1 MFDPILFNI
10 VFLLIITVGLVSL
23 SRRIHLP
30 PILNYIIVGAIV
42 GPYGLELIA
51 NEDSIHFLAEF
62 GIVFLLFAIG
72 LEFSLSQ
79 MIAMRRMV
87 FGYGALQVGLT
98 ALLVYGISRLLDF
111 SFETAVVIAGA
122 FALSSTAIV
131 IKQLTEQSEIQTRH
145 GRATVGILIFQDI
158 MAIPLLI
165 LIPALGVALAHPEA
179 AAESLVHEL
188 GWAFAKGLL
197 VVLVML
203 LAGRY
208 LLRPLFHEV
217 AMAKSQELFT
227 LTVLTVVLA
236 AAAFT
241 EELGIS
247 MTLGAFMAG
256 MMLGETEFRHQI
268 EADIRPFQDILL
280 GLFFITVGMMI
291 SPAILESYLGII
303 VGLTLGIMALKGGI
317 IFLVMALFKRP
328 AGVNTRTALSLAQV
342 GEFGLV
348 ILTLAI
354 QDDLLSPTT
363 GQILLTVTVL
373 SMMLTPVMIK
383 YNGEMAQKL
392 FAKSYRSNFH
402 EMAQELET
410 ESQFLQDHVVL
421 SGFGR
426 VGQTTAKFLQQAHIP
441 YVALDMDIKRVK
453 EAQQSGEPVFF
464 GDSAKQNLME
474 ATNIHRAKVAIITHH
489 DHHAAL
495 KTLKTLT
502 DIAPEIPIIVR
513 TQDES
518 HLQAL
523 FEAGATEVVPDTF
536 EASIM
541 LASHLLM
548 MVGQPPSQV
557 LKLTR
562 QARQDRYSLLSGL
575 YLGESDAMP
584 FDHGQIGQVIQP
596 FTLNPDAYAVGKT
609 LGDLSKTPLGV
620 SIKSIKRGSVRGDDP
635 DQATTLRAQ
644 DVLIVQGLPESLEKF
659 ETLINTGRV

>member
-1 MFDPILFNI
+1 MFDHILFNI
-10 VFLLIITVGLVSL
+10 VFLLIITVGLVSV

-30 PILNYIIVGAIV
+30 PILNYIVVGAIV

-79 MIAMRRMV
+79 MVAMRRMV

-98 ALLVYGISRLLDF
+98 AAIVYGLSRLLDF
-111 SFETAVVIAGA
+111 NFETSVVIAGA

-131 IKQLTEQSEIQTRH
+131 IKQLTEQSEIHTRH

-165 LIPALGVALAHPEA
+165 LIPALGMALAQPES
-179 AAESLVHEL
+179 AAESLATEL
-188 GWAFAKGLL
+188 GWAFAKGLF
-197 VVLVML
+197 VVVVML

-208 LLRPLFHEV
+208 VLRPLFHEV
-217 AMAKSQELFT
+217 ATAKSQELFT

-236 AAAFT
+236 SAAFT

-256 MMLGETEFRHQI
+256 MMLGETEYRHQI

-291 SPAILESYLGII
+291 SPDILVSHLWVILG
-303 VGLTLGIMALKGGI
+303 VTLGIMQLKGLL
-317 IFLVMALFKRP
+317 IFAIMALFKRP
-328 AGVNTRTALSLAQV
+328 AGVNARTALSLAQV

-354 QDDLLSPTT
+354 SDQLLSETL

-373 SMMLTPVMIK
+373 SMMVTPVMIK
-383 YNGEMAQKL
+383 YNGRFAQFL
-392 FAKSYRSNFH
+392 FRKSYQTDFAELAH
-402 EMAQELET
+402 ELRE
-410 ESQFLQDHVVL
+410 ESQFLSNHVVL
-421 SGFGR
+421 TGFGR
-426 VGQTTAKFLQQAHIP
+426 VGQTTAKFLKQAHVP

-464 GDSAKQNLME
+464 GDSSKQSLIE
-474 ATNIHRAKVAIITHH
+474 ATNIHQAKVAIITHH
-489 DHHAAL
+489 DHHAAM
-495 KTLKTLT
+495 KTLKTLSA
-502 DIAPEIPIIVR
+502 IAPDLPVLVR

-518 HLQAL
+518 HLEEL
-523 FEAGATEVVPDTF
+523 LEAGATEVVPDTF

-541 LASHLLM
+541 LSSHLLLM
-548 MVGQPPSQV
+548 LGKPPSQV
-557 LKLTR
+557 LRLTR
-562 QARQDRYSLLSGL
+562 EARQDRYSLLSGL
-575 YLGESDAMP
+575 YLGETDAVP
-584 FDHGQIGQVIQP
+584 FDHGQIGEVIQP
-596 FTLNPDAYAVGKT
+596 FELDEGAYAVGKT
-609 LGDLSKTPLGV
+609 LADLPTQSLGIV
-620 SIKSIKRGSVRGDDP
+620 VKSIKRGSVRGDEP
-635 DQATTLRAQ
+635 ASSTRLRAR
-644 DVLIVQGLPESLEKF
+644 DVLIAQGLPESLEKF
-659 ETLINTGRV
+659 EAVLNTGKH